1 MNKKI
6 ILATLTILSTL
17 FLNLSTADAQLSWL
31 KNTLRNL
38 KSDDI
43 ENIKNLSLSQTR
55 IGEGLKEALKVGI
68 TNTVSKVGQ
77 TDGYFTNDQIKLM
90 LPDKLQRL
98 DQAMRMIGFDDQLDS
113 FILSMNRAAETAAP
127 HARDIFLDALFEMS
141 FDDAAKI
148 YQGGDTAATDFFRR
162 TAYDKLYQAFKP
174 RVEESLNNYNVTS
187 SYKNL
192 VGKYRAIPFSKKL
205 PVPSIDDYVVRES
218 LEGLFHVLGQE
229 EAKIRTNPSA
239 RVTDLL
245 REVFK

>member
-1 MNKKI
+1 MHKKFI
-6 ILATLTILSTL
+6 IFTLTIFATLS
-17 FLNLSTADAQLSWL
+17 LNLSTAEAQLDWL
-31 KNTLRNL
+31 KSTLRNL
-38 KSDDI
+38 TSEDVQSIKS
-43 ENIKNLSLSQTR
+43 LSLSQTR

-68 TNTVSKVGQ
+68 TNTVAKVGR

-98 DQAMRMIGFDDQLDS
+98 DQAMRMIGFDEQLDS

-141 FDDAAKI
+141 FDDATKI

-187 SYKNL
+187 AYKKL
-192 VGKYRAIPFSKKL
+192 VGKYRSIPFAKKL
-205 PVPSIDDYVVRES
+205 PVPSIDDYVIRES
-218 LEGLFHVLGQE
+218 LEGMFHVLGQE
-229 EAKIRTNPSA
+229 EAKIRSNPSA